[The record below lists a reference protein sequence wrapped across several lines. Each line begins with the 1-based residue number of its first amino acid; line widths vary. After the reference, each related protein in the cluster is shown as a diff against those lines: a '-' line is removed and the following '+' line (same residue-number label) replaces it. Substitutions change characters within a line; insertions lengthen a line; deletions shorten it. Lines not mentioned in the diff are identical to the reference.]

1 MPKAEKIVGPCK
13 ICGEEKELVFS
24 KSGLCHTCG
33 TVQIHGRGSWGS
45 IADVLDVYR
54 EGTEQYVD
62 ENGKT
67 KTHHLPRHIV
77 EERVYQYA
85 LGVLGKKAH
94 FFVDAYPYVFL
105 REEGLIFKLHNDYD
119 AATLLGKMRLRVTQP
134 DFRLVRENLAVHVQG
149 CGTEGR
155 VEKLGTSRNGVI
167 YVNNGRGGMFR
178 IEGNKIA
185 TMPNG
190 ADGVLMLY
198 PNLLPWP
205 ELNDENLEKMRAI
218 VRRLRGIGAKVTPDS
233 PLCRHLN
240 AKFED
245 GNLRPQQYQQLVLLR
260 WLSLF
265 VGEALKLRP
274 AMLAT
279 GEQNSG
285 KSTLWEKFMWLLEG
299 SEYKSGALP
308 SKERSFVA
316 AITNNAIQIFDN
328 IDSVNFTNPRSDYPG
343 YIDLMC
349 KCSTGGKIPIAQ
361 LYETNVEKTY
371 DLRCDLFFTA
381 RVNPF
386 PSDRSDLARRTLP
399 FPFRNLEPH
408 EFITV
413 EDMQRDLMADREEIL
428 LETLI
433 RLQNILRG
441 MESNKDRKYA
451 PDTQM
456 HSYEEWTMRIAD
468 HEGWAEEM
476 KAIWQGYMGDYQKRI
491 TEDSPLVEFV
501 RRWIGSKDGNVGRWV
516 RVGQMYSDLYE
527 IYHQDFTKI
536 WRSDAGFGRAI
547 KANLTPLHVL
557 GIEKRTLDGY
567 PMIRFVPSEAE
578 VRQCRHSFSDSAPRQ
593 HRGDPEG
600 LLEAEEA
607 IEVG

>member
-1 MPKAEKIVGPCK
+1 
-13 ICGEEKELVFS
+13 
-24 KSGLCHTCG
+24 
-33 TVQIHGRGSWGS
+33 
-45 IADVLDVYR
+45 
-54 EGTEQYVD
+54 
-62 ENGKT
+62 
-67 KTHHLPRHIV
+67 
-77 EERVYQYA
+77 
-85 LGVLGKKAH
+85 
-94 FFVDAYPYVFL
+94 
-105 REEGLIFKLHNDYD
+105 
-119 AATLLGKMRLRVTQP
+119 MRLRVTQP

-218 VRRLRGIGAKVTPDS
+218 SRRLHGIGAKVTADS
-233 PLCRHLN
+233 LLCRHLN

-441 MESNKDRKYA
+441 MEANKDRKYA
-451 PDTQM
+451 PDL
-456 HSYEEWTMRIAD
+456 SD
-468 HEGWAEEM
+468 HPKPANEYHL
-476 KAIWQGYMGDYQKRI
+476 K
-491 TEDSPLVEFV
+491 T
-501 RRWIGSKDGNVGRWV
+501 
-516 RVGQMYSDLYE
+516 GQRE
-527 IYHQDFTKI
+527 Q
-536 WRSDAGFGRAI
+536 R
-547 KANLTPLHVL
+547 L
-557 GIEKRTLDGY
+557 G
-567 PMIRFVPSEAE
+567 
-578 VRQCRHSFSDSAPRQ
+578 H
-593 HRGDPEG
+593 
-600 LLEAEEA
+600 
-607 IEVG
+607 